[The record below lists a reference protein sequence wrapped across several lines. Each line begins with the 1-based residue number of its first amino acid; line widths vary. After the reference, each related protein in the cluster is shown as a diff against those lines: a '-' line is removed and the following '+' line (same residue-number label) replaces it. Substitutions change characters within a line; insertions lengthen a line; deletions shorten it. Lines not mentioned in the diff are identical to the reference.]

1 MTDRIRFGPGSRVRF
16 GSACL
21 FPRGPKLSRAWGVG
35 RGEATIR
42 CLPEYRDPSASLALT
57 PMAEKG
63 ESDIGAGLDEAARLS
78 SGVIECLPDGRL
90 AELLA
95 LGRPLRV
102 KLGIDPT
109 APDLHLGHSVVL
121 SKLREFQD
129 AGHQV
134 VLIIGDFTARVGDP
148 SGRTTERPILD
159 QDEIEENARTF
170 AEQAFRILDPD
181 RSEIRFNG
189 EWLDMPAGEL
199 LGLLSTT
206 TIAQLLEREDFRNR
220 MATGKPVSALELVY
234 PLLQGYD
241 SVAIEADIEL
251 GGSDQTFNLLFG
263 REVQAAFD
271 MPQQAIMTL
280 PILPGTDGVQRMSKS
295 LGNYI
300 AFNDPPDEMFGKLMS
315 IPDSAMPEYRSL
327 LLPGSPDEGLAPG
340 AAKRELAR
348 RVVDRFH
355 GPGAGEGAEQSF
367 DRLFVRHEIPDE
379 VPEHRIAGAEV
390 HLPAEVSDAFGISR
404 SEARRVI
411 SQGGLKLDG
420 EAIPPQT
427 LDLPA
432 ADLDGHVIQ
441 LGKRQ
446 FVRFVRSED

>member
-1 MTDRIRFGPGSRVRF
+1 
-16 GSACL
+16 
-21 FPRGPKLSRAWGVG
+21 
-35 RGEATIR
+35 
-42 CLPEYRDPSASLALT
+42 
-57 PMAEKG
+57 MAGKG
-63 ESDIGAGLDEAARLS
+63 ESVSPKEGVEAERLA
-78 SGVIECLPDGRL
+78 SGSIECLPEGRL

-95 LGRPLRV
+95 LDRPLRV

-121 SKLREFQD
+121 TKLREFQD

-148 SGRTTERPILD
+148 SGRSAERPILS
-159 QDEIEENARTF
+159 QEEIEENARTF
-170 AEQAFRILDPD
+170 AEQAFRILDRD

-220 MATGKPVSALELVY
+220 MSAGKPVSALELIY

-241 SVAIEADIEL
+241 SVAIDADLEL

-263 REVQAAFD
+263 REVQGAFD
-271 MPQQAIMTL
+271 RPQQAIMTL
-280 PILPGTDGVQRMSKS
+280 PILPGTDGVERMSKS

-300 AFNDPPDEMFGKLMS
+300 AFNDPPEEMFGKLMS
-315 IPDSAMPEYRSL
+315 IPDSAMPEYRRL
-327 LLPGSPDEGLAPG
+327 LLGEEDGDFESPNL
-340 AAKRELAR
+340 AKRDLAR

-355 GPGAGEGAEQSF
+355 GAGSGEGAEQAF
-367 DRLFVRHEIPDE
+367 DRLFVRHEIPTD
-379 VPEHRIAGAEV
+379 VPEHRIAEGEV
-390 HLPAEVSDAFGISR
+390 HLPAEVAEAFGISR

-420 EAIPPQT
+420 EPVPT
-427 LDLPA
+427 DSLDLPA
-432 ADLDGHVIQ
+432 ADLDGRVVQ
-441 LGKRQ
+441 VGKRS
-446 FVRFVRSED
+446 FVRFVRNAG

>member
-1 MTDRIRFGPGSRVRF
+1 MSET
-16 GSACL
+16 
-21 FPRGPKLSRAWGVG
+21 
-35 RGEATIR
+35 
-42 CLPEYRDPSASLALT
+42 
-57 PMAEKG
+57 G
-63 ESDIGAGLDEAARLS
+63 ESDSRSRGEEADRLS
-78 SGVIECLPDGRL
+78 SGAIECLPEGRL

-121 SKLREFQD
+121 TKLREFQD

-148 SGRTTERPILD
+148 SGRSTERPILS
-159 QDEIEENARTF
+159 QEEIESNARTF
-170 AEQAFRILDPD
+170 ADQAFRILDPD

-220 MATGKPVSALELVY
+220 MAAGQPVSALELVY

-241 SVAIEADIEL
+241 SVAIEADLEL

-263 REVQAAFD
+263 REVQEAFGK
-271 MPQQAIMTL
+271 PQQAIMTL
-280 PILPGTDGVQRMSKS
+280 PILPGTDGVERMSKS

-300 AFNDPPDEMFGKLMS
+300 AFNDPPDQMFGKLMS
-315 IPDSAMPEYRSL
+315 IPDSAMPEYRAL
-327 LLPGSPDEGLAPG
+327 LLPGEPEPDSNLN
-340 AAKRELAR
+340 AAKRDLAR

-355 GPGAGEGAEQSF
+355 GDGSGARAEESF
-367 DRLFVRHEIPDE
+367 DRLFVRHEIPEE
-379 VPEHRIAGAEV
+379 VPEHAISGDQV
-390 HLPAEVSDAFGISR
+390 HLPAEIASAFGISR

-420 EAIPPQT
+420 QPVPAQT

-432 ADLDGHVIQ
+432 AELDGRVVQ
-441 LGKRQ
+441 VGKLR
-446 FVRFVRSED
+446 FVRFVRSGDLGP

>member
-1 MTDRIRFGPGSRVRF
+1 MAGNGESETSKGD
-16 GSACL
+16 
-21 FPRGPKLSRAWGVG
+21 
-35 RGEATIR
+35 GEADR
-42 CLPEYRDPSASLALT
+42 LAS
-57 PMAEKG
+57 G
-63 ESDIGAGLDEAARLS
+63 S
-78 SGVIECLPDGRL
+78 IECLPEGRL

-95 LGRPLRV
+95 LDRPLRV

-121 SKLREFQD
+121 TKLREFQD

-148 SGRTTERPILD
+148 SGRSAERPVLS
-159 QDEIEENARTF
+159 QEEIEENARTF
-170 AEQAFRILDPD
+170 AEQAFRILDRD
-181 RSEIRFNG
+181 RAEIRFNG

-199 LGLLSTT
+199 LGLLSTA

-220 MATGKPVSALELVY
+220 MSAGKPVSALELIY

-241 SVAIEADIEL
+241 SVAIDADLEL

-263 REVQAAFD
+263 REVQGAFD
-271 MPQQAIMTL
+271 RPQQAIMTL
-280 PILPGTDGVQRMSKS
+280 PILPGTDGVERMSKS

-300 AFNDPPDEMFGKLMS
+300 AFNDPPEEMFGKLMS
-315 IPDSAMPEYRSL
+315 IPDSAMPEYRRL
-327 LLPGSPDEGLAPG
+327 LLGEGDGDFESPNL
-340 AAKRELAR
+340 AKRDLAR

-355 GPGAGEGAEQSF
+355 GAGTGEGAEQAF
-367 DRLFVRHEIPDE
+367 DRLFVRHEIPTD
-379 VPEHRIAGAEV
+379 VAEHRIGDGEV
-390 HLPAEVSDAFGISR
+390 HLPAEVAEAFGISR

-420 EAIPPQT
+420 EPVPPGS

-432 ADLDGHVIQ
+432 ADLDGRVVQ
-441 LGKRQ
+441 VGKRS
-446 FVRFVRSED
+446 FVRFVRNAG

>member
-1 MTDRIRFGPGSRVRF
+1 
-16 GSACL
+16 
-21 FPRGPKLSRAWGVG
+21 
-35 RGEATIR
+35 
-42 CLPEYRDPSASLALT
+42 
-57 PMAEKG
+57 MAEKG
-63 ESDIGAGLDEAARLS
+63 EPDSRNRIDEASRLA
-78 SGVIECLPDGRL
+78 SGSIECLPEGRL

-95 LGRPLRV
+95 LDRPLRV

-121 SKLREFQD
+121 TKLREFQD

-148 SGRTTERPILD
+148 SGRSTERPILTRE
-159 QDEIEENARTF
+159 EIEQNARTF
-170 AEQAFRILDPD
+170 ADQAFRILDPD

-199 LGLLSTT
+199 LGLLATT

-220 MATGKPVSALELVY
+220 MAAGRPVSALELVY

-241 SVAIEADIEL
+241 SVAIEADLEL

-271 MPQQAIMTL
+271 MAQQAIMTL
-280 PILPGTDGVQRMSKS
+280 PILPGTDGVERMSKS

-315 IPDSAMPEYRSL
+315 IPDAAMPEYRAL
-327 LLPGSPDEGLAPG
+327 LLPGAPG
-340 AAKRELAR
+340 EDLPPNAAKRDLAR

-355 GPGAGEGAEQSF
+355 GEGTGEQAEQAF
-367 DRLFVRHEIPDE
+367 DRLFVHHEIPKE
-379 VPEHRIAGAEV
+379 VPEHPIAGDEL
-390 HLPAEVSDAFGISR
+390 HLPAEVAAAFGISR

-420 EAIPPQT
+420 TTVSPET

-432 ADLDGHVIQ
+432 ADLDGRVVQ
-441 LGKRQ
+441 LGKRH
-446 FVRFVRSED
+446 FVRFVRNGDSGG

>member
-1 MTDRIRFGPGSRVRF
+1 MSET
-16 GSACL
+16 
-21 FPRGPKLSRAWGVG
+21 
-35 RGEATIR
+35 
-42 CLPEYRDPSASLALT
+42 
-57 PMAEKG
+57 G
-63 ESDIGAGLDEAARLS
+63 ESDSRSRGEEADRLS
-78 SGVIECLPDGRL
+78 SGAIECLPEGRL

-121 SKLREFQD
+121 TKLREFQD

-148 SGRTTERPILD
+148 SGRSTERPILS
-159 QDEIEENARTF
+159 QEEIESNARTF
-170 AEQAFRILDPD
+170 ADQAFRILDPD

-220 MATGKPVSALELVY
+220 MAAGQPVSALELVY

-241 SVAIEADIEL
+241 SVAIEADLEL

-263 REVQAAFD
+263 REVQEAFGK
-271 MPQQAIMTL
+271 PQQAIMTL
-280 PILPGTDGVQRMSKS
+280 PILPGTDGVERMSKS

-300 AFNDPPDEMFGKLMS
+300 AFNDPPDQMFGKLMS
-315 IPDSAMPEYRSL
+315 IPDSAMPEYRAL
-327 LLPGSPDEGLAPG
+327 LLPGEPEPDSNLN
-340 AAKRELAR
+340 AAKRDLAR

-355 GPGAGEGAEQSF
+355 GDGSGARAEESF
-367 DRLFVRHEIPDE
+367 DRLFVRHEIPEE
-379 VPEHRIAGAEV
+379 VPEHAISGDQV
-390 HLPAEVSDAFGISR
+390 HLPAEIASAFGISR

-420 EAIPPQT
+420 QPVPAQT

-432 ADLDGHVIQ
+432 AELDGRVVQ
-441 LGKRQ
+441 VGKLR
-446 FVRFVRSED
+446 FVRFVRSGDFGP